1 MLLGYNY
8 CIIIS
13 ENKESG
19 QQCCYDSNGNLII
32 GPRSGGTVDRI
43 APVGNYGLNVIRH
56 FIVDVLPAIYC
67 CKGNQKDVTCQLY
80 YERRPSGRGESCE
93 PPQPGTTIFIAH
105 VYMHNNCSYYN

>member
-8 CIIIS
+8 WIIIS
-13 ENKESG
+13 ENMESG
-19 QQCCYDSNGNLII
+19 QQCCYDSDGNLII
-32 GPRSGGTVDRI
+32 GPRSGGTVDRV

-80 YERRPSGRGESCE
+80 YERRPSGKGESCE
-93 PPQPGTTIFIAH
+93 PPQPGTTIILVHVCKYIIA
-105 VYMHNNCSYYN
+105 V